1 MPKAISSEVANDP
14 HDGSAPKRDAR
25 LDLFRFVPFRLNR
38 LAAELKAAYHIANND
53 KDESKEADRWHH
65 HRIDSIE
72 KVILNTPL
80 KTLADVKAAIDI
92 LSMDILSSDGEPEWD
107 DSFIT
112 RLCIKITR
120 AVKKLPGE

>member
-1 MPKAISSEVANDP
+1 MGLKPMTMHAVAPVDSG
-14 HDGSAPKRDAR
+14 DGKLLPVGGNV
-25 LDLFRFVPFRLNR
+25 LRLNR